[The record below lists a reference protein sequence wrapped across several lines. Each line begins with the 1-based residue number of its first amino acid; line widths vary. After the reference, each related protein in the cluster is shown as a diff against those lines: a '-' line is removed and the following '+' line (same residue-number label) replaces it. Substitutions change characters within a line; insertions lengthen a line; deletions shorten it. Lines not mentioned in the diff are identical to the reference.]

1 MSQLNL
7 NRFHLRTIQSRLVW
21 GFGMSIILLVIA
33 ALVGWYGLQS
43 TKNQSVD
50 TVDGMTTRAEAT
62 ERTITTVMRE
72 LVAGLRYLNTRTIA
86 DADRYQQ
93 LVSEA
98 DSLRRTAIQQGT
110 LRPAE
115 RKVLETVGHM
125 QSAMEVRV
133 AMTHAYQTVGRES
146 DADRI
151 LTLTS
156 RDIDAVETQLGLLR
170 EAAREG
176 THRELAVMG
185 DNLQS
190 IEVAFGVVVLIAFL
204 TAGFFGVTTSSAIT
218 EPLASLRSE
227 MMAIGSGDLRLP
239 DHSLRSSREFAEE
252 YADLDSAMQQA
263 RERLRTLL
271 THVQDEADQVT
282 LAAGELSSSASAA
295 AASSQHVTTAVM
307 DISHGASLQLDA
319 LNAASDAV
327 HKLAEAGATIGEAAE
342 ETDSAGRDIR
352 GTANATREQVQR
364 ALDTLLG
371 AREAVME
378 STKEMSALKDATA
391 VVDDFVQVISEI
403 ATQTNL
409 LALNAAIEAARAGSA
424 GRGFA
429 VVAQEVRALAE
440 QSANAANEVTDNVK
454 RIRARIAS
462 ASSSVTSGAMHLK
475 DVHGVAAGVSEALTR
490 IEDVVTRVEGSSSRV
505 SIAVSANQSSL
516 TAVQRSLTSARDT
529 AEGHAAAAEEVA
541 ASTEETSASAEE
553 VSATAEMLQTA
564 SVRLRGLIG
573 EFRTS

>member
-1 MSQLNL
+1 MTF
-7 NRFHLRTIQSRLVW
+7 RLRTIQARLVW
-21 GFGMSIILLVIA
+21 GFGLSITLLMVA
-33 ALVGWYGLQS
+33 GLVGWYGLKS
-43 TKNQSVD
+43 TNWKSID
-50 TVDGMTTRAEAT
+50 TVDGLTMRSEST

-72 LVAGLRYLNTRTIA
+72 LVAGLRYLNTSTA
-86 DADRYQQ
+86 SDADRYQQ

-98 DSLRRTAIQQGT
+98 DSIRRDAIQQGM

-115 RKVLETVGHM
+115 RKVLETVGQM

-133 AMTHAYQTVGRES
+133 AMTHAYQTVGRIT
-146 DADRI
+146 DAERV
-151 LTLTS
+151 LAMTS

-170 EAAREG
+170 EANRDE
-176 THRELAVMG
+176 TRLELAEMAHDLRKSEIALGAV
-185 DNLQS
+185 
-190 IEVAFGVVVLIAFL
+190 ILIAFV
-204 TAGFFGVTTSSAIT
+204 TAGFFGHTTSNAVT
-218 EPLASLRSE
+218 EPLGALRDE
-227 MMAIGSGDLRLP
+227 MTAIGSGDLRLP
-239 DHSLRSSREFAEE
+239 DHSARGKRVFAEE
-252 YADLDSAMQQA
+252 YADLDGAMQQA
-263 RERLRTLL
+263 RERLRSLL
-271 THVQDEADQVT
+271 TYVQDEADQVT

-327 HKLAEAGATIGEAAE
+327 QQLAEVGATIGEAAD

-429 VVAQEVRALAE
+429 VVAQEVGALAE

-462 ASSSVTSGAMHLK
+462 ASNSVASGATHLK
-475 DVHGVAAGVSEALTR
+475 DVHAVAAGVSDALTR
-490 IEDVVTRVEGSSSRV
+490 IEDVVTRVESSSSRV
-505 SIAVSANQSSL
+505 SSAVSANQSSL

-573 EFRTS
+573 EFRTA

>member
-1 MSQLNL
+1 MF
-7 NRFHLRTIQSRLVW
+7 RLRTINSRLFA
-21 GFGMSIILLVIA
+21 GFGTSIVLLLIA
-33 ALVGWYGLQS
+33 GIVGAYGLVRTNARS
-43 TKNQSVD
+43 AD
-50 TVDGMTTRAEAT
+50 AIEGLTTRAESA

-72 LVAGLRYLNTRTIA
+72 LVAGLRYLNTRSDD
-86 DADRYQQ
+86 DAERYQR
-93 LVSEA
+93 LVAEA
-98 DSLRRTAIQQGT
+98 DSLRRLAIQQT
-110 LRPAE
+110 VLLPAE
-115 RKVLETVGHM
+115 RKVLETVGQM

-133 AMTHAYQTVGRES
+133 AMTHAYQVAGREE
-146 DADRI
+146 DAARI
-151 LTLTS
+151 LTLTTK
-156 RDIDAVETQLGLLR
+156 DIDAIETQLAVLR
-170 EAAREG
+170 VTAREG
-176 THRELAVMG
+176 KLIELEAMNR
-185 DNLQS
+185 DLLL
-190 IEVAFGVVVLIAFL
+190 IEIAFGIFVFL
-204 TAGFFGVTTSSAIT
+204 AIVAAAFFGQNVSNAVT
-218 EPLASLRSE
+218 EPLGALRDE
-227 MMAIGSGDLRLP
+227 MNAIGSGDLRLP
-239 DHSLRSSREFAEE
+239 DHSRRTTRVFAEE
-252 YADLDSAMQQA
+252 YADLDNAMQQA
-263 RERLRTLL
+263 RERLRALL
-271 THVQDEADQVT
+271 SNVQEEADQVT

-307 DISHGASLQLDA
+307 DISHGASMQLDA

-327 HKLAEAGATIGEAAE
+327 HRLAEAGATISEAAE

-454 RIRARIAS
+454 RIRTRIAS
-462 ASSSVTSGAMHLK
+462 ASNSVTSGATHLK
-475 DVHGVAAGVSEALTR
+475 DVHTVAAGVSNALVR
-490 IEDVVTRVEGSSSRV
+490 IEDVVTRVESSSARV
-505 SIAVSANQSSL
+505 SVAVSANQASL
-516 TAVQRSLTSARDT
+516 TAVQHSLTTARDT

-564 SVRLRGLIG
+564 SVRLRGLVG
-573 EFRTS
+573 EFRT

>member
-1 MSQLNL
+1 MIF
-7 NRFHLRTIQSRLVW
+7 RLRTVQTRLVW
-21 GFGMSIILLVIA
+21 GFGLSITLLLVA
-33 ALVGWYGLQS
+33 GLVGGYGLWRTNTQS
-43 TKNQSVD
+43 ID
-50 TVDGMTTRAEAT
+50 TVDGVTFRSEST

-72 LVAGLRYLNTRTIA
+72 MVAGLRYLSTSTPS

-98 DSLRRTAIQQGT
+98 DSLRRAAIQQGM

-115 RKVLETVGHM
+115 RTVLETVGQL

-133 AMTHAYQTVGRES
+133 AMTHAYQAVGRTS
-146 DADRI
+146 DADRV
-151 LTLTS
+151 LALTS
-156 RDIDAVETQLGLLR
+156 RDIDAVEVQLGLLR
-170 EAAREG
+170 EANRKG
-176 THRELAVMG
+176 TRLELAAMDEDLKKREFALG
-185 DNLQS
+185 
-190 IEVAFGVVVLIAFL
+190 AVVLIAFL
-204 TAGFFGVTTSSAIT
+204 TAGFFGHTTSAAVT
-218 EPLASLRSE
+218 GPLVALRDE
-227 MMAIGSGDLRLP
+227 MNAIGSGDLRLP
-239 DHSLRSSREFAEE
+239 DHSGRSKKQFAEE

-327 HKLAEAGATIGEAAE
+327 HRLAEAGATIGEAAE

-462 ASSSVTSGAMHLK
+462 ASNSVASGAMHLK

-505 SIAVSANQSSL
+505 SLAVSANQSSL

>member
-1 MSQLNL
+1 MNL
-7 NRFHLRTIQSRLVW
+7 RLRTINARLMS
-21 GFGMSIILLVIA
+21 GFGTSFVLLVIA
-33 ALVGWYGLQS
+33 GVVGWWGFYTMSVRASDTIDALMVRSES
-43 TKNQSVD
+43 T
-50 TVDGMTTRAEAT
+50 EH
-62 ERTITTVMRE
+62 TITTVMRE
-72 LVAGLRYLNTRTIA
+72 LVAGLRYLNTRA
-86 DADRYQQ
+86 NEDANRYQL

-98 DSLRRTAIQQGT
+98 DSLRRSAVQQET

-115 RKVLETVGHM
+115 RKVLETVGQM

-133 AMTHAYQTVGRES
+133 AMTHAYQIVGRED
-146 DADRI
+146 DAQRI
-151 LTLTS
+151 LALTTK
-156 RDIDAVETQLGLLR
+156 DIDAVETQLGQLR
-170 EAAREG
+170 IAAREG
-176 THRELAVMG
+176 KDVELRAMNR
-185 DNLQS
+185 DLLA
-190 IEVAFGVVVLIAFL
+190 IEIGFGVVVLLAISTAFFFAQNTS
-204 TAGFFGVTTSSAIT
+204 TAVT
-218 EPLASLRSE
+218 EPLSYLRNE
-227 MMAIGSGDLRLP
+227 MNAIGSGDLRLP
-239 DHSLRSSREFAEE
+239 DETKRTRREFAEE
-252 YADLDSAMQQA
+252 YADLDNAMQQA

-271 THVQDEADQVT
+271 TNVQEEADQVT

-327 HKLAEAGATIGEAAE
+327 HKLAEAGATIGEAAD

-371 AREAVME
+371 AREAVVE
-378 STKEMSALKDATA
+378 STKEMAALKDATA

-462 ASSSVTSGAMHLK
+462 ASNSVASGAMHLK

-505 SIAVSANQSSL
+505 SLAVSANQNSL

-564 SVRLRGLIG
+564 SLRLRGLIG
-573 EFRTS
+573 EFRTT

>member
-1 MSQLNL
+1 MF
-7 NRFHLRTIQSRLVW
+7 RLRTINARLLF
-21 GFGMSIILLVIA
+21 GFGTSITLLMVA
-33 ALVGWYGLQS
+33 GLVGWWGLQR
-43 TKNQSVD
+43 TSVRSSD
-50 TVDGMTTRAEAT
+50 TIDGLTLRSEST

-72 LVAGLRYLNTRTIA
+72 LVAGLRYLNTRSTA

-98 DSLRRTAIQQGT
+98 DSLRRQAIQQGL
-110 LRPAE
+110 LRPTE
-115 RKVLETVGHM
+115 RKVLETVGQM

-133 AMTHAYQTVGRES
+133 AMTHAYQVVGREA
-146 DADRI
+146 DAQRI
-151 LTLTS
+151 IALTTK
-156 RDIDAVETQLGLLR
+156 DIDAVETQLGMLR
-170 EAAREG
+170 IAAREG
-176 THRELAVMG
+176 KDLELAAMNRDILISG
-185 DNLQS
+185 
-190 IEVAFGVVVLIAFL
+190 IAFGVVVLLAIAA
-204 TAGFFGVTTSSAIT
+204 AGFFGQNTSTAVT
-218 EPLASLRSE
+218 EPLGFLRDE
-227 MMAIGSGDLRLP
+227 MNSIGSGDLRLP
-239 DHSLRSSREFAEE
+239 DHSKRSSRAFAEE
-252 YADLDSAMQQA
+252 YADLGSAMQQA
-263 RERLRTLL
+263 RERLRALL
-271 THVQDEADQVT
+271 TNVQEEADQVT

-352 GTANATREQVQR
+352 GTANTTREQVQR

-371 AREAVME
+371 AREAVMD
-378 STKEMSALKDATA
+378 STREMSALKDATA

-462 ASSSVTSGAMHLK
+462 ASNSVASGAMHLK

-505 SIAVSANQSSL
+505 SIAVSANQASL
-516 TAVQRSLTSARDT
+516 TEVQRSLTSARDT

-573 EFRTS
+573 EFRT

>member
-1 MSQLNL
+1 MSF
-7 NRFHLRTIQSRLVW
+7 RMRTIQSRLVW
-21 GFGMSIILLVIA
+21 GFGTSITLLMVA
-33 ALVGWYGLQS
+33 GLVGWYGLKSTNAQS
-43 TKNQSVD
+43 ID
-50 TVDGMTTRAEAT
+50 TVDDLASRSEST

-72 LVAGLRYLNTRTIA
+72 LVAGLRYLNTSTPS

-93 LVSEA
+93 LVYEA
-98 DSLRRTAIQQGT
+98 DSLRRTAIQHGL

-115 RKVLETVGHM
+115 RQVLETVGQM
-125 QSAMEVRV
+125 QAAMEVRV
-133 AMTHAYQTVGRES
+133 AMTHAYQTVGRLT
-146 DADRI
+146 DAERV
-151 LTLTS
+151 LALTS
-156 RDIDAVETQLGLLR
+156 RDVDAVELQLGLLR
-170 EAAREG
+170 EANREA
-176 THRELAVMG
+176 THVELASMASDLRTSEFALG
-185 DNLQS
+185 T
-190 IEVAFGVVVLIAFL
+190 VVLIAFV
-204 TAGFFGVTTSSAIT
+204 TAGFFGHTTSNAVT
-218 EPLASLRSE
+218 EPLVALRNE

-239 DHSLRSSREFAEE
+239 DHRDRSTHVFAEE
-252 YADLDSAMQQA
+252 YADLDVAMQQA
-263 RERLRTLL
+263 RERLRALL
-271 THVQDEADQVT
+271 TYVQDEADQVT

-454 RIRARIAS
+454 RIRSRIAS
-462 ASSSVTSGAMHLK
+462 ASNSVASGAMHLK
-475 DVHGVAAGVSEALTR
+475 DVHGVAAGVSDALTK
-490 IEDVVTRVEGSSSRV
+490 IEDVVKRVEGSSARV
-505 SIAVSANQSSL
+505 SSAVSANQTSL

-573 EFRTS
+573 EFRT

>member
-1 MSQLNL
+1 MTF
-7 NRFHLRTIQSRLVW
+7 RLRTINARLMS
-21 GFGMSIILLVIA
+21 GFGTSFVLLVVA
-33 ALVGWYGLQS
+33 GLVGWWGFS
-43 TKNQSVD
+43 NMSGRTSD
-50 TVDGMTTRAEAT
+50 TIDKLMRRSEWT

-72 LVAGLRYLNTRTIA
+72 LVAGLRYLNTRSTV
-86 DADRYQQ
+86 DANRYQL

-98 DSLRRTAIQQGT
+98 DSLRRLAILQGN
-110 LRPAE
+110 LRPTE
-115 RKVLETVGHM
+115 RKVLESVGQI

-133 AMTHAYQTVGRES
+133 AMTHAYQIVGRED
-146 DADRI
+146 DAQRI
-151 LTLTS
+151 VSLTTK
-156 RDIDAVETQLGLLR
+156 DIDAVEKQLGMLR
-170 EAAREG
+170 VAAREG
-176 THRELAVMG
+176 KDVELKSMDEA
-185 DNLQS
+185 LFTS
-190 IEVAFGVVVLIAFL
+190 EIAFGAVVLLAIA
-204 TAGFFGVTTSSAIT
+204 TAFFFAQNTSRAVT
-218 EPLASLRSE
+218 EPLDFLRNE
-227 MMAIGSGDLRLP
+227 MNAIGSGDLRLP
-239 DHSLRSSREFAEE
+239 DNAKRTSREFAEE
-252 YADLDSAMQQA
+252 YADLHNAMQQA
-263 RERLRTLL
+263 RERLRALL
-271 THVQDEADQVT
+271 TNVQEEADQVT

-352 GTANATREQVQR
+352 GTANTTREQVQR

-378 STKEMSALKDATA
+378 STREMSALKDATA

-462 ASSSVTSGAMHLK
+462 ASNSVSSGAMHLK

-505 SIAVSANQSSL
+505 SLAVSANHSSL

-573 EFRTS
+573 EFRT

>member
-1 MSQLNL
+1 MTF
-7 NRFHLRTIQSRLVW
+7 RLRTIHTRLVL
-21 GFGMSIILLVIA
+21 GFGTSITLLLVA
-33 ALVGWYGLQS
+33 GLVGWYGLQR
-43 TKNQSVD
+43 TRNQSRD
-50 TVDGMTTRAEAT
+50 TVDGLAMRSEYT
-62 ERTITTVMRE
+62 ERTITTVLRE
-72 LVAGLRYLNTRTIA
+72 LVAGLRFLNTRNA
-86 DADRYQQ
+86 GDAERYQA
-93 LVSEA
+93 LVTDA
-98 DSLRRTAIQQGT
+98 DSLRRAAIQQGM
-110 LRPAE
+110 LRSSE
-115 RKVLETVGHM
+115 RQVLETVGQM

-133 AMTHAYQTVGRES
+133 AMTHAYQLVGRES
-146 DADRI
+146 DAARVLL
-151 LTLTS
+151 LTT
-156 RDIDAVETQLGLLR
+156 RDIDAVETQLELLR
-170 EAAREG
+170 DAARER
-176 THRELAVMG
+176 TKQELATMG
-185 DNLQS
+185 RDLRS
-190 IEVAFGVVVLIAFL
+190 SEFALGGVVLIAFL
-204 TAGFFGVTTSSAIT
+204 TAAFFGQTTSTAIT
-218 EPLASLRSE
+218 EPLEALRDE
-227 MMAIGSGDLRLP
+227 MTAIGSGDLRLP
-239 DHSLRSSREFAEE
+239 QHAASAGRNFAAE
-252 YADLDSAMQQA
+252 YADLDGAMQQA

-319 LNAASDAV
+319 LNAASEAV

-371 AREAVME
+371 AREAVMA

-454 RIRARIAS
+454 HIRARIAS
-462 ASSSVTSGAMHLK
+462 ASSSVASGAVQLK
-475 DVHGVAAGVSEALTR
+475 DVHAVAAGVSEALTR

-505 SIAVSANQSSL
+505 ALAVSANQASL
-516 TAVQRSLTSARDT
+516 GEVQRSLTSARDT
-529 AEGHAAAAEEVA
+529 SEGHAAAAEEVA

-564 SVRLRGLIG
+564 SLRLRGLIG
-573 EFRTS
+573 EFRT

>member
-1 MSQLNL
+1 MSF
-7 NRFHLRTIQSRLVW
+7 RLRTINARLLF
-21 GFGMSIILLVIA
+21 GFGTSITLLLVA
-33 ALVGWYGLQS
+33 ALVGWNGLYRASVLSHDTIDGLTQRSES
-43 TKNQSVD
+43 T
-50 TVDGMTTRAEAT
+50 EH
-62 ERTITTVMRE
+62 TITTVMRE
-72 LVAGLRYLNTRTIA
+72 LVAGLRYLNTRSAT
-86 DADRYQQ
+86 DADRYQR

-98 DSLRRTAIQQGT
+98 DSLRRVAVQQGM

-115 RKVLETVGHM
+115 RTVLETVGQM
-125 QSAMEVRV
+125 QAAMEVRV
-133 AMTHAYQTVGRES
+133 AMTHAYQTVGRED
-146 DADRI
+146 DANRT
-151 LTLTS
+151 LTLTTK
-156 RDIDAVETQLGLLR
+156 DIDAVETQLALLR
-170 EAAREG
+170 IAAREG
-176 THRELAVMG
+176 KDFELKAM
-185 DNLQS
+185 DRDLLAS
-190 IEVAFGVVVLIAFL
+190 KIAFGVVVFL
-204 TAGFFGVTTSSAIT
+204 AVITAGFFGQNTSTAVT
-218 EPLASLRSE
+218 EPLQFLRDE
-227 MMAIGSGDLRLP
+227 MTAIGSGDLSLP
-239 DHSLRSSREFAEE
+239 DHSKRSSRVFAEE

-263 RERLRTLL
+263 RERLRALL
-271 THVQDEADQVT
+271 TNVQEEADQVT

-352 GTANATREQVQR
+352 GTANTTREQVQR

-462 ASSSVTSGAMHLK
+462 ASNSVASGAMHLK

-505 SIAVSANQSSL
+505 SIAVSANQASL

-564 SVRLRGLIG
+564 SLRLRGLIG
-573 EFRTS
+573 EFRT

>member
-1 MSQLNL
+1 MT
-7 NRFHLRTIQSRLVW
+7 FHLRTINARLMS
-21 GFGMSIILLVIA
+21 GFGTSFVLLVVA
-33 ALVGWYGLQS
+33 GLVGWFGFWS
-43 TKNQSVD
+43 MSGRTGD
-50 TVDGMTTRAEAT
+50 TIDRLMRRSEWT

-72 LVAGLRYLNTRTIA
+72 LVAGLRYLNTRSTI
-86 DADRYQQ
+86 DATRYQSM
-93 LVSEA
+93 VSEA
-98 DSLRRTAIQQGT
+98 DSLRRLAILQGN
-110 LRPAE
+110 LRPTE
-115 RKVLETVGHM
+115 RTVLETVGQI

-133 AMTHAYQTVGRES
+133 AMTHAYQIAGRED
-146 DADRI
+146 DAQRMVS
-151 LTLTS
+151 LTTK
-156 RDIDAVETQLGLLR
+156 DIDAVEKQLSMLR
-170 EAAREG
+170 FAAREG
-176 THRELAVMG
+176 KDVELKSM
-185 DNLQS
+185 NHELLTS
-190 IEVAFGVVVLIAFL
+190 EIAFGAVVLLAIA
-204 TAGFFGVTTSSAIT
+204 TSFFFAQNTSRAVT
-218 EPLASLRSE
+218 EPLDFLRNE
-227 MMAIGSGDLRLP
+227 MNAIGSGDLRLP
-239 DHSLRSSREFAEE
+239 DNSKRTSREFAEE
-252 YADLDSAMQQA
+252 YADLDNAMQQA
-263 RERLRTLL
+263 RERLRSLL
-271 THVQDEADQVT
+271 ANVQEEADQVT

-352 GTANATREQVQR
+352 GTANTTREQVQR

-378 STKEMSALKDATA
+378 STREMSALKDATA

-440 QSANAANEVTDNVK
+440 QSANAANEVTANVK

-490 IEDVVTRVEGSSSRV
+490 IEDVVTRVEGSSLRV
-505 SIAVSANQSSL
+505 SVAVSANQSSL
-516 TAVQRSLTSARDT
+516 SAVQRSLTSARDT

-564 SVRLRGLIG
+564 SLRLRGLIG
-573 EFRTS
+573 EFRT

>member
-1 MSQLNL
+1 MNF
-7 NRFHLRTIQSRLVW
+7 RLRTINARLMS
-21 GFGMSIILLVIA
+21 GFGTSFVFLVLA
-33 ALVGWYGLQS
+33 ALVGFWGFQTS
-43 TKNQSVD
+43 SARTSD
-50 TVDGMTTRAEAT
+50 TIDALLRRSEST

-72 LVAGLRYLNTRTIA
+72 LVAGLRYLNTRTDT
-86 DADRYQQ
+86 DADRYQG
-93 LVSEA
+93 LVSNA
-98 DSLRRTAIQQGT
+98 DSLRRTTILQDV
-110 LRPAE
+110 LSPAE
-115 RKVLETVGHM
+115 RAVLETVGQM

-133 AMTHAYQTVGRES
+133 AMTHAYQTVGREE
-146 DADRI
+146 DASRVLA
-151 LTLTS
+151 LTTK
-156 RDIDAVETQLGLLR
+156 DIEAVDTQLGLLR
-170 EAAREG
+170 VAARAG
-176 THRELAVMG
+176 KDVELASMHR
-185 DNLQS
+185 DLLMS
-190 IEVAFGVVVLIAFL
+190 EIAFGVVVLLAIG
-204 TAGFFGVTTSSAIT
+204 TSFFFAQNTSSAVT
-218 EPLASLRSE
+218 EPLSFLRNE
-227 MMAIGSGDLRLP
+227 MNAIGSGDLRLP
-239 DHSLRSSREFAEE
+239 DNSARSARAFAEE
-252 YADLDSAMQQA
+252 YADLDNAMQQA
-263 RERLRTLL
+263 RERLRALL
-271 THVQDEADQVT
+271 TNVQEEADQVT

-352 GTANATREQVQR
+352 GTANTTREQVQR

-378 STKEMSALKDATA
+378 STREMSALKDATA

-462 ASSSVTSGAMHLK
+462 ASSSVASGAMHLK

-505 SIAVSANQSSL
+505 TSAVSANQSSL

-564 SVRLRGLIG
+564 SLRLRGLIG
-573 EFRTS
+573 EFRT